1 MFVGRDAAAPMKG
14 LPDNQVG
21 VGLAK
26 PMPGVPVDFQGAP
39 PVPAGLLQPILGEMN
54 GGERGLRMTFEIDV
68 AASAG
73 QGDGLAGVGLGR
85 LGLFRSCELDV
96 GHRQAGERGDRGVVV
111 GGLLS
116 QVQSPLMV
124 AHRLRQPGLAPVDR
138 GQGVQRV
145 RLDAAV
151 AHVPG
156 QRHRLVREF
165 QREVMPAGVA
175 VHRGEDA
182 QGIDLGAAFS
192 RDTAWHV
199 DIDVLR
205 DTAVDTVTPVTLVLA
220 TIDVFNL
227 PMENSERSQLAG
239 EVLVD
244 HFASDLRAG
253 APR

>member
-1 MFVGRDAAAPMKG
+1 
-14 LPDNQVG
+14 
-21 VGLAK
+21 
-26 PMPGVPVDFQGAP
+26 
-39 PVPAGLLQPILGEMN
+39 
-54 GGERGLRMTFEIDV
+54 
-68 AASAG
+68 
-73 QGDGLAGVGLGR
+73 
-85 LGLFRSCELDV
+85 
-96 GHRQAGERGDRGVVV
+96 
-111 GGLLS
+111 
-116 QVQSPLMV
+116 
-124 AHRLRQPGLAPVDR
+124 
-138 GQGVQRV
+138 
-145 RLDAAV
+145 
-151 AHVPG
+151 
-156 QRHRLVREF
+156 
-165 QREVMPAGVA
+165 MPAGVA